1 MVNKF
6 YNFLGL
12 VKRSGNLIEGYNRCD
27 EAIKYKKLSLIL
39 ISKDVSDN
47 TKKKFLN
54 YSSKNTIKILE
65 GFEKEDLG
73 HAIGRAEIKVIGI
86 TDGNMAKKLI
96 DLYECQNE
104 V

>member
-27 EAIKYKKLSLIL
+27 EAIKYKKLPLIL
-39 ISKDVSDN
+39 MSKDVSDN

-54 YSSKNTIKILE
+54 YSSKSAIKILE

-73 HAIGRAEIKVIGI
+73 RAIGRAEIKIVGI
-86 TDGNMAKKLI
+86 LDGNMAKKLLE
-96 DLYECQNE
+96 LYGCQDE